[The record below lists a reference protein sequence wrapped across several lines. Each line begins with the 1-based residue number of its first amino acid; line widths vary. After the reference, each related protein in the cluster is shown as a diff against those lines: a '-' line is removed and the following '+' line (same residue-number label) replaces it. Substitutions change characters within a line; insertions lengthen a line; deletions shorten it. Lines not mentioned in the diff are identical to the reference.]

1 MTTLNSRL
9 FLGWVRHRRYLPKKH
24 AFRYPIFMS
33 WLDLEELDQVM
44 AISPLW
50 SLERFNL
57 VGFYRKDYLGD
68 AGQDLSDAVKSRIK
82 DHTGTDFKGRICLLT
97 HLRFLGFAFNPVSF
111 YFCFPDGSE
120 QPQFILAD
128 INNTPWNE
136 RYCYVLDA
144 GENAVSKNKWL
155 FEFDKAFHVSPFMPM
170 QQHYRWQFSLHQ
182 SALTIHIQL
191 QQDNDCCFDATLQ
204 LKAQPMTRA
213 AMQHLPLRY
222 PFLTFS
228 VVISIYWQALRLWLK
243 GVPFYGHPDSDGKSS
258 LSTKDTKSTKKI

>member
-9 FLGWVRHRRYLPKKH
+9 FQGWVRHRRYLPKKH
-24 AFRYPIFMS
+24 AFNYPVFMS
-33 WLDLEELDQVM
+33 WLDLDEVDQVL
-44 AISPLW
+44 AISPFW

-120 QPQFILAD
+120 QPRFILAV

-136 RYCYVLDA
+136 RCLLYTSDA
-144 GENAVSKNKWL
+144 ADE
-155 FEFDKAFHVSPFMPM
+155 
-170 QQHYRWQFSLHQ
+170 
-182 SALTIHIQL
+182 
-191 QQDNDCCFDATLQ
+191 
-204 LKAQPMTRA
+204 
-213 AMQHLPLRY
+213 
-222 PFLTFS
+222 
-228 VVISIYWQALRLWLK
+228 
-243 GVPFYGHPDSDGKSS
+243 
-258 LSTKDTKSTKKI
+258 